1 MKHIFI
7 NFGHISLIVSDLE
20 RYDVGLPEYKIKLRN
35 IHEISTQGVMIP
47 GTLFP
52 NFHHLAFQGG

>member
-1 MKHIFI
+1 MKHIFV

-20 RYDVGLPEYKIKLRN
+20 RYDIGLPEYKIKLRN

-52 NFHHLAFQGG
+52 SIFTT